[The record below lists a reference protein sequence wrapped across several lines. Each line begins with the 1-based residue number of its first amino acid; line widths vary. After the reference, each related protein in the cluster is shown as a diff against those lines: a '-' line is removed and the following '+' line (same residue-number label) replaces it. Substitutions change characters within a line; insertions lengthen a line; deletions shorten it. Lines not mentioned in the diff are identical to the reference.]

1 MIDLVGQFS
10 IRLDHKPDNDTYLN
24 VAMSLNSSQ
33 YFPLD
38 LIGTGIL
45 QILQIISYVALFKPT
60 FLLVDEPDNHL
71 HPSRQAL
78 LSRAFDNMARDYGAT
93 VVVSTHSRH
102 LVTSASSDA
111 KIIWMKDGKVESDN
125 CRDLATVM
133 MDLGALNQLDSR
145 GAEVIICTEDRGKK
159 CLEDIISTL
168 NMSERVK
175 VISYNGINN
184 AGAAVA
190 IRAMCDLLPSRPR
203 IIVHRDR
210 DFLTDDEIKRWGRE
224 YDNRDMRVFA
234 PPLCDIESYYCLPQH
249 VAKVYNV
256 DIERAEISIEVVLAE
271 NLEPFR
277 GKFREKRRDAIKKF
291 WLDGGGPATDEL
303 WPEDSDITFE
313 QVYGKDLMKKLNE
326 RLPSEFGG
334 RRNLQGHVSTELATL
349 LKEEL
354 RALGVSF
361 AFEPLTSAPP
371 QPTPSG
377 DDRFPAL
384 VNGS

>member
-1 MIDLVGQFS
+1 
-10 IRLDHKPDNDTYLN
+10 
-24 VAMSLNSSQ
+24 
-33 YFPLD
+33 
-38 LIGTGIL
+38 
-45 QILQIISYVALFKPT
+45 
-60 FLLVDEPDNHL
+60 
-71 HPSRQAL
+71 
-78 LSRAFDNMARDYGAT
+78 
-93 VVVSTHSRH
+93 
-102 LVTSASSDA
+102 
-111 KIIWMKDGKVESDN
+111 
-125 CRDLATVM
+125 
-133 MDLGALNQLDSR
+133 
-145 GAEVIICTEDRGKK
+145 
-159 CLEDIISTL
+159 
-168 NMSERVK
+168 
-175 VISYNGINN
+175 
-184 AGAAVA
+184 
-190 IRAMCDLLPSRPR
+190 
-203 IIVHRDR
+203 
-210 DFLTDDEIKRWGRE
+210 
-224 YDNRDMRVFA
+224 MRYK
-234 PPLCDIESYYCLPQH
+234 SYYCLPQH